1 MANFCGNCGSPLKAG
16 YKFCENCGA
25 PVEESASAVGHA
37 NVDAA
42 PNHSA
47 DMGANQAVGTGVAA
61 SGLNA
66 SSPTSASVAASA
78 AAAAGVAAGR
88 ESFDDA
94 KAGREAPVF
103 NPGPQQN
110 TTPRPQQAE
119 ERVVFDGTGERIAEE
134 KTSGQGAGLPARDSG
149 SNSDFRSFGNPGQG
163 SPGPR
168 YEPDTDLKS
177 MYLRYDNRLN
187 RKPYI
192 IRSFHIWAVVVGLT
206 FVVGTIA
213 TMLKIPSIN
222 MLSKVISF
230 AAAIPNFM
238 LLIRRLHDLNRS
250 GWWALIML
258 IPLVNLLFA
267 VYVIFFKGTKGPN
280 KYGPDPLG

>member
-1 MANFCGNCGSPLKAG
+1 MANFCGNCGSPLKDG

-25 PVEESASAVGHA
+25 PVEESASAVG
-37 NVDAA
+37 NL
-42 PNHSA
+42 NA
-47 DMGANQAVGTGVAA
+47 DTTAKESMVAVGRSNIDV
-61 SGLNA
+61 
-66 SSPTSASVAASA
+66 SAKESVD
-78 AAAAGVAAGR
+78 AAAGVAFGATAAGVVAGR
-88 ESFDDA
+88 ESAESPDITV
-94 KAGREAPVF
+94 R
-103 NPGPQQN
+103 PQEN
-110 TTPRPQQAE
+110 VPPRPEPTANRNDSEPME
-119 ERVVFDGTGERIAEE
+119 EAFTQNKAAGPAP
-134 KTSGQGAGLPARDSG
+134 GLPARESG
-149 SNSDFRSFGNPGQG
+149 SNSNFQSYGNPTGSGTGQ
-163 SPGPR
+163 R

-213 TMLKIPSIN
+213 TMLKTPSIN
-222 MLSKVISF
+222 MLSNIISF

-267 VYVIFFKGTKGPN
+267 VYVIFFKGTEGPN
-280 KYGPDPLG
+280 KYGPDPLR

>member
-1 MANFCGNCGSPLKAG
+1 MANFCGNCGSPLKEG

-25 PVEESASAVGHA
+25 PVEESVSAVGQA

-42 PNHSA
+42 SNYSA
-47 DMGANQAVGTGVAA
+47 DVGANPVVGSSAAA

-66 SSPTSASVAASA
+66 SAPTSASVAASA
-78 AAAAGVAAGR
+78 AAAAGAAAGR
-88 ESFDDA
+88 DVFGDA
-94 KAGREAPVF
+94 KAGREAPGF

-110 TTPRPQQAE
+110 TMPHPPQAE
-119 ERVVFDGTGERIAEE
+119 EQVAFETTGERVAEE
-134 KTSGQGAGLPARDSG
+134 RTAGPAPGLPARETG
-149 SNSDFRSFGNPGQG
+149 SNFNFQSYRNPNGSGTGQ
-163 SPGPR
+163 R

-187 RKPYI
+187 RKAYL
-192 IRSFHIWAVVVGLT
+192 IRSVQIWAVSVALT
-206 FVVGTIA
+206 FVVGMIA
-213 TMLKIPSIN
+213 TVLKIPSIN
-222 MLSKVISF
+222 MLSNVISF
-230 AAAIPNFM
+230 AAAIPNIM

-258 IPLVNLLFA
+258 IPFVNLLFA
-267 VYVIFFKGTKGPN
+267 IYILFFKGTEGPN

>member
-1 MANFCGNCGSPLKAG
+1 
-16 YKFCENCGA
+16 
-25 PVEESASAVGHA
+25 
-37 NVDAA
+37 
-42 PNHSA
+42 
-47 DMGANQAVGTGVAA
+47 
-61 SGLNA
+61 
-66 SSPTSASVAASA
+66 
-78 AAAAGVAAGR
+78 
-88 ESFDDA
+88 
-94 KAGREAPVF
+94 
-103 NPGPQQN
+103 
-110 TTPRPQQAE
+110 
-119 ERVVFDGTGERIAEE
+119 
-134 KTSGQGAGLPARDSG
+134 G
-149 SNSDFRSFGNPGQG
+149 SNSNFQSYGNPTGSGTGQ
-163 SPGPR
+163 R

>member
-1 MANFCGNCGSPLKAG
+1 MANFCGNCGSPLKEG

-25 PVEESASAVGHA
+25 PVEESVSAVG
-37 NVDAA
+37 NL
-42 PNHSA
+42 NA
-47 DMGANQAVGTGVAA
+47 DTTAKESMAAVGSSNIDVSVKESVDGATGVAF
-61 SGLNA
+61 G
-66 SSPTSASVAASA
+66 
-78 AAAAGVAAGR
+78 AAAAGVVAGR
-88 ESFDDA
+88 ESAESPDIT
-94 KAGREAPVF
+94 VQ
-103 NPGPQQN
+103 PQEN
-110 TTPRPQQAE
+110 VPPRPEPTASRNDSEPME
-119 ERVVFDGTGERIAEE
+119 EAFTRNKAAGPAP
-134 KTSGQGAGLPARDSG
+134 GLPAREPG
-149 SNSDFRSFGNPGQG
+149 SNSNFQSYGNPTGSGTGQ
-163 SPGPR
+163 R

>member
-1 MANFCGNCGSPLKAG
+1 MANFCGNCGSPLKEG

-25 PVEESASAVGHA
+25 PVEESASAVGQA

-42 PNHSA
+42 SNYSA
-47 DMGANQAVGTGVAA
+47 DVGANPVVGSSAAA

-66 SSPTSASVAASA
+66 SAPTSASVAASA
-78 AAAAGVAAGR
+78 AAAAGAAAGR
-88 ESFDDA
+88 DVFGDA
-94 KAGREAPVF
+94 KAGREAPGF

-110 TTPRPQQAE
+110 TMPHPPQAE
-119 ERVVFDGTGERIAEE
+119 EQVAFETTGERVAEE

-267 VYVIFFKGTKGPN
+267 VYVIFFKGTEGPN

>member
-1 MANFCGNCGSPLKAG
+1 MANFCGNCGSPLKDG

-25 PVEESASAVGHA
+25 PVEESASAVG
-37 NVDAA
+37 NL
-42 PNHSA
+42 NA
-47 DMGANQAVGTGVAA
+47 DTTAKESMAAVGSSNIDVSVKESVDGATGVAF
-61 SGLNA
+61 G
-66 SSPTSASVAASA
+66 
-78 AAAAGVAAGR
+78 AAAAGVVAGR
-88 ESFDDA
+88 ESAESPDIT
-94 KAGREAPVF
+94 VQ
-103 NPGPQQN
+103 PQEN
-110 TTPRPQQAE
+110 VPPRPEPKASRNDSEPME
-119 ERVVFDGTGERIAEE
+119 EAFTRNKAAGPTP
-134 KTSGQGAGLPARDSG
+134 GLPAREPG
-149 SNSDFRSFGNPGQG
+149 SNSNFQSYGNPTGSGTGQ
-163 SPGPR
+163 R

-267 VYVIFFKGTKGPN
+267 VYVIFFKGTEGPN